1 MYWNKSIET
10 LSQDKLIKLQ
20 EERLRKI
27 VRYCYDNCRFYRE
40 RFKDA
45 GIKPDDIKTI
55 DDLTKIPFTTKQ
67 DLRDNYPTGL
77 FCRPLEEIVRIHA
90 SSGTTG
96 KPTIVGY
103 TKNDIEMWTE
113 VMARSLVTAGCTK
126 KDVLH
131 VAYGYGLFTGGLG
144 FHYGGERV
152 GCMVIPA
159 SGGNTKRQLMF
170 MRDLN
175 STVLC
180 CTPSYAAYIAEVAEE
195 EGISPEKDLGLR
207 LGIFGAEPWSEKMRK
222 RIEFLLDLKAQDIY
236 GLSEICGPGV
246 SIECEE
252 QSGLHIWADHFL
264 AEIIDPKTG
273 EQLEENKH
281 GELVITT
288 LTKEG
293 IPLLRYRTR
302 DLTSLSYEEC
312 ACGRTHPR
320 MSKVTGRTD
329 DMLIIRGV
337 NVFPSQIEHILMK
350 FPEIGNHYLLIIDK
364 KGPLDVL
371 TVEAEVTRE
380 FLKEAKNMKELE
392 EKIKEEIKDYIGI
405 SVNVSLVEPGKIPRS
420 EGKAI
425 RVKDLRKRS

>member
-222 RIEFLLDLKAQDIY
+222 RIESLLDLKAQDIY

-350 FPEIGNHYLLIIDK
+350 FPEIGNHYLLILDK

>member
-144 FHYGGERV
+144 FHYGDERV

-222 RIEFLLDLKAQDIY
+222 RIESLLDLKAQDIY